1 MKRPTINQWFI
12 RRWLATIILAAA
24 ISFCLGYW
32 ISDRRLEAKV
42 SESAQ
47 LQIHEFI
54 EFADGMGFLDRQ
66 KLEEALI
73 AAQAMDDN

>member
-1 MKRPTINQWFI
+1 MNVSAIYQWFI
-12 RRWLATIILAAA
+12 RRWLFAVILAA
-24 ISFCLGYW
+24 ISFCLGFW
-32 ISDRRLEAKV
+32 ISDRRLEARA

-66 KLEEALI
+66 KLDEALME
-73 AAQAMDDN
+73 AQALED